1 MPWPIRQPARSEF
14 SDPAELKAYE
24 DVVTRATAMGVPD
37 AEVNTPYYG
46 QLLHSPILSA
56 CLSTMGKVVRAAGDR
71 GDSFTHADREWVDQV
86 LALELNTELVQSIH
100 LPDALAVGVRLEA
113 IEALRAGRESELTPD
128 ESRLVNFIRKTV
140 RGEMDA
146 PTWNALEGRMGERGV
161 VEYAVFILYL
171 QLTMR
176 LIQCLSPTH
185 PPTREDIDAMLAD
198 FKHGKRQIPNFR
210 DRIK

>member
-24 DVVTRATAMGVPD
+24 DVVTRATAMGVPN

-56 CLSTMGKVVRAAGDR
+56 CLSTMGKVLRASGDR

-86 LALELNTELVQSIH
+86 LALELNTELVQASH
-100 LPDALAVGVRLEA
+100 LPDAISAGVRIEA
-113 IEALRAGRESELTPD
+113 IEALRAGRHSDLTP
-128 ESRLVNFIRKTV
+128 EEAQLVGFIEKTV
-140 RGEMDA
+140 RGTMDA

-161 VEYAVFILYL
+161 VEYAVFTLYL

-198 FKHGKRQIPNFR
+198 FKHGKRELPNYR

>member
-14 SDPAELKAYE
+14 SDPAELKAYAE
-24 DVVTRATAMGVPD
+24 VVSRAIAMGFAD
-37 AEVNTPYYG
+37 AEVNAPYYG

-86 LALELNTELVQSIH
+86 LALELNTEIVQGSH
-100 LPDALAVGVRLEA
+100 LPDAISVGVRIEA
-113 IEALRAGRESELTPD
+113 IEALRAGRESELRP
-128 ESRLVNFIRKTV
+128 EEALLVNFIRKTV

-146 PTWNALEGRMGERGV
+146 PTWNAVEARMGERGV
-161 VEYAVFILYL
+161 VEYAIFVVYL

-176 LIQCLSPTH
+176 LIQCLGPTK
-185 PPTREDIDAMLAD
+185 PPTRAEIDAMVAD
-198 FKHGKRQIPNFR
+198 FRHGRRQVPNYR